1 MPACHHPTRPWPAEG
16 RRSRHQKA
24 ACLQRLAWP
33 RPTDRPTAARRPVG
47 TAGSP
52 GRPTVPPG
60 VHERRVRGRVTAN
73 PNGMDAAGGDGA
85 AVRAGGREEQKGATG
100 RHGTLPHWDGDDGKS
115 AATTGYGAPNGTV
128 SPANPDPPQSPQAG
142 LLAPYVAA
150 AAGAAGR
157 LVVSATHAQYGAGW
171 LGASDALLP
180 GVSCLVRGVLGAIR
194 RWRCIRPTGT
204 RRHGRHLESEEAD
217 PRHVGGPGR
226 CDDQT
231 TEMLFIQYLAWHL
244 WLPFGN
250 LQAEARTYICAPT
263 RRPKA

>member
-142 LLAPYVAA
+142 LLAPYVAMMLLQGPLGVWSFPLRTHSTA
-150 AAGAAGR
+150 QAGLG
-157 LVVSATHAQYGAGW
+157 LPMLATW
-171 LGASDALLP
+171 SIVP
-180 GVSCLVRGVLGAIR
+180 RTWCPR
-194 RWRCIRPTGT
+194 RDSP
-204 RRHGRHLESEEAD
+204 
-217 PRHVGGPGR
+217 
-226 CDDQT
+226 
-231 TEMLFIQYLAWHL
+231 LAVH
-244 WLPFGN
+244 PANGH
-250 LQAEARTYICAPT
+250 
-263 RRPKA
+263 